1 MKKAMIACAIL
12 CVISLLSTVGFAAA
26 LGTQAVGGLFGS
38 SGVVRQWWNEVRDQD
53 VPGQISQ
60 QIQQEIQDDDDAPLQ
75 STESLDFQ
83 AGETLTVRADRGDIR
98 LVKGTGDRVEVNLQQ
113 YAYGQLREPVYTVS
127 VQNDSEV
134 TLSSAEQQGSGVK
147 AVLEIRVPDRV
158 KNITVSTG
166 IGDIDATGI
175 TPGTLTAT
183 VTTGDAEL
191 EYITADT
198 VTVNVTTGD
207 VSVDR
212 NTNVGALQIAVV
224 RGEVDYDVPVAT
236 TFTLNYAVTTGTV
249 EFDDGVQRSY
259 FVESKRSGAG
269 VSGKVTLSA
278 DGQTTQ
284 TVSVQIETG
293 KLEVSNDMD

>member
-1 MKKAMIACAIL
+1 MKKAMIVCAIL
-12 CVISLLSTVGFAAA
+12 CVVSLLSTVGFAAV

-83 AGETLTVRADRGDIR
+83 AGETLTVHADRGDIR
-98 LVKGTGDRVEVNLQQ
+98 LVKGAGDRVEVKLQQ
-113 YAYGQLREPVYTVS
+113 YAYGQLSEPVYTVS

-147 AVLEIRVPDRV
+147 AVLEIRVPDQV

-191 EYITADT
+191 DNLTADT

-236 TFTLNYAVTTGTV
+236 PFTLNYAIATGTV
-249 EFDDGVQRSY
+249 ELDDGVRRSY

-278 DGQTTQ
+278 DGQTLQ

>member
-1 MKKAMIACAIL
+1 M
-12 CVISLLSTVGFAAA
+12 
-26 LGTQAVGGLFGS
+26 
-38 SGVVRQWWNEVRDQD
+38 EV
-53 VPGQISQ
+53 S
-60 QIQQEIQDDDDAPLQ
+60 
-75 STESLDFQ
+75 
-83 AGETLTVRADRGDIR
+83 
-98 LVKGTGDRVEVNLQQ
+98 LQQ
-113 YAYGQLREPVYTVS
+113 YDYGQLSEPVYTVS

-134 TLSSAEQQGSGVK
+134 TLSSVEQQGSGVK
-147 AVLEIRVPDRV
+147 AVLEIRVPDQV

-212 NTNVGALQIAVV
+212 NTSVGALQIAVV

-236 TFTLNYAVTTGTV
+236 PFTLNYAVTTGTV
-249 EFDDGVQRSY
+249 EFDNGVQRSY
-259 FVESKRSGAG
+259 FVESQRSGAG

>member
-1 MKKAMIACAIL
+1 MKKAMIVCAIL
-12 CVISLLSTVGFAAA
+12 CVVSLLSTVGFAAV

-98 LVKGTGDRVEVNLQQ
+98 LVKGTGDRVEVSLQQ
-113 YAYGQLREPVYTVS
+113 YAYGQLSEPVYTVS

-147 AVLEIRVPDRV
+147 AVLEIRVPDQV

-175 TPGTLTAT
+175 TPAALTAT

-212 NTNVGALQIAVV
+212 NTNVGVLQIAVV

-236 TFTLNYAVTTGTV
+236 PFTLNYAIATGTV

>member
-1 MKKAMIACAIL
+1 MKKAMIVCAIL
-12 CVISLLSTVGFAAA
+12 CVVSLLATVGFAAA
-26 LGTQAVGGLFGS
+26 LGTQAVDGLFGS

-53 VPGQISQ
+53 APGQISQ

-98 LVKGTGDRVEVNLQQ
+98 LVKGTGDRVEVKLQQ
-113 YAYGQLREPVYTVS
+113 YAYGQLSEPVYTVS

-147 AVLEIRVPDRV
+147 AVLEIRVPDQV

-175 TPGTLTAT
+175 TPGALTAT

-191 EYITADT
+191 EYVTADS

-236 TFTLNYAVTTGTV
+236 PFTLHYTVSTGTV
-249 EFDDGVQRSY
+249 EFDDGVQSSY
-259 FVESKRSGAG
+259 FVESNRSGAG

-284 TVSVQIETG
+284 NISVQIETG

>member
-1 MKKAMIACAIL
+1 MKKAMIVCAIL
-12 CVISLLSTVGFAAA
+12 CVVSLLSTVGFAAV

-98 LVKGTGDRVEVNLQQ
+98 LVKGTGDRVEVSLQQ
-113 YAYGQLREPVYTVS
+113 YAYGQLSEPVYTVS

-175 TPGTLTAT
+175 ALSALTAT

-224 RGEVDYDVPVAT
+224 RGEVDYDVPLAT
-236 TFTLNYAVTTGTV
+236 PFTLNYAIATGTV
-249 EFDDGVQRSY
+249 ELDDGVRRSY
-259 FVESKRSGAG
+259 FVESDRSGAG

-278 DGQTTQ
+278 DGQTLQ

>member
-26 LGTQAVGGLFGS
+26 LGTQAVGGLFGP
-38 SGVVRQWWNEVRDQD
+38 SGVARQWWNEVHGNNIS
-53 VPGQISQ
+53 GQIGQ

-147 AVLEIRVPDRV
+147 AVLEIRVPDQV

-224 RGEVDYDVPVAT
+224 RGEVDYDVPAAT
-236 TFTLNYAVTTGTV
+236 PFTLNYAVTTGTV

>member
-1 MKKAMIACAIL
+1 MKKAMIVCAIL
-12 CVISLLSTVGFAAA
+12 CVVSLLSTVGFAAV
-26 LGTQAVGGLFGS
+26 LRTQAVGGLFGS

-98 LVKGTGDRVEVNLQQ
+98 LVKGTGDRVEVSLQQ
-113 YAYGQLREPVYTVS
+113 YAYGQLSEPVYTVS

-175 TPGTLTAT
+175 TPAALTAT
-183 VTTGDAEL
+183 VTTGDVEL
-191 EYITADT
+191 DYLTADT

-236 TFTLNYAVTTGTV
+236 PFTLNYAIATGTV
-249 EFDDGVQRSY
+249 ELDDGVRRSY

>member
-1 MKKAMIACAIL
+1 MKKAMIVCAIL
-12 CVISLLSTVGFAAA
+12 CVVSLLSTVGFAAV

-98 LVKGTGDRVEVNLQQ
+98 LVKGTGDRVEVSLQQ
-113 YAYGQLREPVYTVS
+113 YAYGQLSEPVYTVS

-147 AVLEIRVPDRV
+147 AALEIRVPDRV

-175 TPGTLTAT
+175 TPAALTAT

-191 EYITADT
+191 DYLTADT

-236 TFTLNYAVTTGTV
+236 PFMLNYAIATGTV
-249 EFDDGVQRSY
+249 EFDDGVRRSY
-259 FVESKRSGAG
+259 FVESDRSGAG

-278 DGQTTQ
+278 DGQTLQ

>member
-1 MKKAMIACAIL
+1 MKKAMIVCAIL

-98 LVKGTGDRVEVNLQQ
+98 LVKGTGDRVEVSLQQ
-113 YAYGQLREPVYTVS
+113 YAYGQLSEPVYTVS

-147 AVLEIRVPDRV
+147 AVLEIRVPQNV
-158 KNITVSTG
+158 KNVTLSTG
-166 IGDIDATGI
+166 TGDIDATGI
-175 TPGTLTAT
+175 TPAALTAT
-183 VTTGDAEL
+183 VTTGDVEL
-191 EYITADT
+191 DYLTADT

-236 TFTLNYAVTTGTV
+236 PFTLNYAIATGIV
-249 EFDDGVQRSY
+249 ELDDGVRRSY

-278 DGQTTQ
+278 DGQTLQ

>member
-1 MKKAMIACAIL
+1 MKKAMIVCAIL
-12 CVISLLSTVGFAAA
+12 CVVSLLSTVGFAAV

-98 LVKGTGDRVEVNLQQ
+98 LVKGTGDRVEVSLQQ
-113 YAYGQLREPVYTVS
+113 YAYGQLSEPVYTVS

-175 TPGTLTAT
+175 TPAALTAT
-183 VTTGDAEL
+183 VTTGDVEL
-191 EYITADT
+191 DYLTADT

-236 TFTLNYAVTTGTV
+236 PFTLNYAIATGTV
-249 EFDDGVQRSY
+249 ELDDGVRRSY
-259 FVESKRSGAG
+259 FVESDRSGAG

-278 DGQTTQ
+278 DGQTLQ

>member
-1 MKKAMIACAIL
+1 MKKAMIVCAIL
-12 CVISLLSTVGFAAA
+12 CVVSLLSTVGFAAV

-98 LVKGTGDRVEVNLQQ
+98 LVKGTGDRVEVSLQQ
-113 YAYGQLREPVYTVS
+113 YAYGQLSEPVYTVS

-147 AVLEIRVPDRV
+147 AVLEIRVPDQV

-175 TPGTLTAT
+175 TPAALTAT
-183 VTTGDAEL
+183 VTTGDVEL
-191 EYITADT
+191 DYLTADT

-236 TFTLNYAVTTGTV
+236 PFTLNYAIATGTV
-249 EFDDGVQRSY
+249 ELDDGVRRSY
-259 FVESKRSGAG
+259 FVESDRSGAG

-278 DGQTTQ
+278 DGQTLQ

>member
-1 MKKAMIACAIL
+1 M
-12 CVISLLSTVGFAAA
+12 
-26 LGTQAVGGLFGS
+26 
-38 SGVVRQWWNEVRDQD
+38 
-53 VPGQISQ
+53 
-60 QIQQEIQDDDDAPLQ
+60 
-75 STESLDFQ
+75 
-83 AGETLTVRADRGDIR
+83 
-98 LVKGTGDRVEVNLQQ
+98 EVNLQQ
-113 YAYGQLREPVYTVS
+113 YAYGQLSEPVYTVS

-147 AVLEIRVPDRV
+147 AVLEIRVPDQV

-212 NTNVGALQIAVV
+212 NTSVGALQIAVV

-236 TFTLNYAVTTGTV
+236 PFTLNYAVTTGTV

>member
-1 MKKAMIACAIL
+1 M
-12 CVISLLSTVGFAAA
+12 
-26 LGTQAVGGLFGS
+26 
-38 SGVVRQWWNEVRDQD
+38 
-53 VPGQISQ
+53 
-60 QIQQEIQDDDDAPLQ
+60 
-75 STESLDFQ
+75 
-83 AGETLTVRADRGDIR
+83 
-98 LVKGTGDRVEVNLQQ
+98 
-113 YAYGQLREPVYTVS
+113 
-127 VQNDSEV
+127 QNDSEV

-147 AVLEIRVPDRV
+147 AVLEIRVPDQV

-236 TFTLNYAVTTGTV
+236 PFTLNYAVTTGTV

>member
-1 MKKAMIACAIL
+1 MSDSA
-12 CVISLLSTVGFAAA
+12 
-26 LGTQAVGGLFGS
+26 
-38 SGVVRQWWNEVRDQD
+38 
-53 VPGQISQ
+53 
-60 QIQQEIQDDDDAPLQ
+60 
-75 STESLDFQ
+75 
-83 AGETLTVRADRGDIR
+83 TLTVHADRGDIR
-98 LVKGTGDRVEVNLQQ
+98 LVKGAGDRVEVKLQQ
-113 YAYGQLREPVYTVS
+113 YAYGQLSEPVYTVS

-147 AVLEIRVPDRV
+147 AVLEIRVPDQV

-175 TPGTLTAT
+175 TPDALTAT

-236 TFTLNYAVTTGTV
+236 PFTLNYAVTTGTV

>member
-1 MKKAMIACAIL
+1 M
-12 CVISLLSTVGFAAA
+12 
-26 LGTQAVGGLFGS
+26 
-38 SGVVRQWWNEVRDQD
+38 
-53 VPGQISQ
+53 
-60 QIQQEIQDDDDAPLQ
+60 
-75 STESLDFQ
+75 DFQ
-83 AGETLTVRADRGDIR
+83 AGETLTVCADRGDIR
-98 LVKGTGDRVEVNLQQ
+98 LVKGTGDRVEMKLQQ
-113 YAYGQLREPVYTVS
+113 YAYGQLSEPVYTVS

-175 TPGTLTAT
+175 TPAALTAT
-183 VTTGDAEL
+183 VTTGDVEL
-191 EYITADT
+191 DYLTADT

-236 TFTLNYAVTTGTV
+236 PFTLNYTVTTGTV

-259 FVESKRSGAG
+259 FVESDRSGAG

-278 DGQTTQ
+278 DGQTQQ

>member
-1 MKKAMIACAIL
+1 MKKAMIVCAIL
-12 CVISLLSTVGFAAA
+12 CVVSLLSTVGFAAV

-98 LVKGTGDRVEVNLQQ
+98 LVKGTGDRVEVSLQQ
-113 YAYGQLREPVYTVS
+113 YAYGQLSEPVYTVS

-183 VTTGDAEL
+183 VTTGDVEL
-191 EYITADT
+191 DYLTADT

-224 RGEVDYDVPVAT
+224 RGEVDYDNAV
-236 TFTLNYAVTTGTV
+236 YAELCRYHRHSRV
-249 EFDDGVQRSY
+249 
-259 FVESKRSGAG
+259 
-269 VSGKVTLSA
+269 
-278 DGQTTQ
+278 
-284 TVSVQIETG
+284 
-293 KLEVSNDMD
+293 